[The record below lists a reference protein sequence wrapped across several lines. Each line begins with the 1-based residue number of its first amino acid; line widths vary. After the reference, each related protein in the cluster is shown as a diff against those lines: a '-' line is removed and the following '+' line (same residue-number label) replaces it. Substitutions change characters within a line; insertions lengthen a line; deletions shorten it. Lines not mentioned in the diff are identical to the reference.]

1 MSETKYV
8 KARVE
13 YSLLGTWTDTFAVAI
28 QRLAYREVGREERI
42 WEGDSEDL
50 QSVHFGQRCLEF
62 EFVTK
67 GEVDRTKL
75 QPWSK
80 IEDPAKIRFVLTPP
94 DGTEVNK
101 ELQYP
106 IVLLNVDSTKGLG
119 GEVIEETWR
128 GVAKAGFAPP
138 A

>member
-13 YSLLGTWTDTFAVAI
+13 YSADGTWTDIFKVDI
-28 QRLAYREVGREERI
+28 QRLAHREVGREERI
-42 WEGDSEDL
+42 WIGDSEDL

-80 IEDPAKIRFVLTPP
+80 IEDPKKIRFVLTPP

-106 IVLLNVDSTKGLG
+106 IVLLDVDSTKGLG